1 MSRPAVRRSIT
12 RAVTAALILLPVAG
26 CAAGTA
32 VRGGDVAPEPDPPAS
47 ARDVVALMRDA
58 YDGRWYE
65 TLEFRQRNTAYTAA
79 GGTIDAGEWL
89 ERQRVPGL
97 LRIDFVAPQA
107 NGSGILFRADSQ
119 YVFDGGRVSQR
130 TPLLHPLLLLSAD
143 AYALPVDST
152 MRQLARLGIDTTI
165 VRRGTWQAR
174 PVHVVGAAAG
184 DSTAPQFWIDAE
196 RLLLVRLVH
205 AQRAANGRSVAT
217 DYHLTYQDV
226 AGVPVPREIVFHR
239 DGRPYFRETYLDVRP
254 NAAVA
259 DSLFDPAHW
268 ARGIP
273 AR

>member
-1 MSRPAVRRSIT
+1 MPTSRPPYPTAV
-12 RAVTAALILLPVAG
+12 LLL
-26 CAAGTA
+26 AAGA
-32 VRGGDVAPEPDPPAS
+32 LLACAPQAATPDPAPAAAPAG
-47 ARDVVALMRDA
+47 ARGVVARMHA
-58 YDGRWYE
+58 QHAGRWYE

-79 GGTIDAGEWL
+79 GEARDAGEWL
-89 ERQRVPGL
+89 ERQRVPKL

-107 NGSGILFRADSQ
+107 NGSGILFRSDTQ
-119 YVFDGGRVSQR
+119 YVFDAGTLDQSM
-130 TPLLHPLLLLSAD
+130 PLLHPLLLLSAD

-152 MRQLARLGIDTTI
+152 VRQLARLGIDTTR

-184 DSTAPQFWIDAE
+184 DSTTPQFWIDAE

-205 AQRAANGRSVAT
+205 AQRAANGRTVAT

>member
-1 MSRPAVRRSIT
+1 MPRHSAARRRLAT
-12 RAVTAALILLPVAG
+12 LALLPLAG
-26 CAAGTA
+26 CAPGAA
-32 VRGGDVAPEPDPPAS
+32 VRAGDVAPEPDPPAS
-47 ARDVVALMRDA
+47 AREVVALMRDA
-58 YDGRWYE
+58 YAGRWYE

-119 YVFDGGRVSQR
+119 YVFDGGRLAQR
-130 TPLLHPLLLLSAD
+130 MELVHPLRLLGAD
-143 AYALPVDST
+143 VYARPVDGT
-152 MRQLARLGIDTTI
+152 VRRLARLGIDTAI
-165 VRRGTWQAR
+165 VRRGTWEGR

-184 DSTAPQFWIDAE
+184 DSTSSQFWVDAE

-205 AQRAANGRSVAT
+205 AQRAPSGRTVAT
-217 DYHLTYQDV
+217 DYHVTYQDV
-226 AGVPVPREIVFHR
+226 AGLPVPREIVFHR
-239 DGRPYFRETYLDVRP
+239 EGRAYFRERYLDVRP

-259 DSLFDPAHW
+259 DSLFLPAYW
-268 ARGIP
+268 AQGIP